1 MTKVEFLKYI
11 QQAVDGLEPDDL
23 DELMPDTQQPDLYT
37 IVQELVGLRGEV
49 RKLAQ
54 AALKT
59 NNDVQAMLVQQKNML
74 LEAQS
79 NLVSPMQTTTPTV
92 QMQIQDYT
100 EVPEYQD
107 LLKQIM
113 EQDDLIQRTLSHL
126 DTLPEVTI
134 WNLNAYR
141 QKMASWRKGYQ
152 MTHQKW
158 QQLVKSSGIYAT
170 GKVGEIFDPAY
181 HEAIAVKT
189 IAEKAQ
195 SEILETELIG
205 YVRGEKVIRRAKVV
219 VNKLLT

>member
-1 MTKVEFLKYI
+1 MTKSDFLKYI

-23 DELMPDTQQPDLYT
+23 DALMPDTKQPDLYT
-37 IVQELVGLRGEV
+37 IVQELIGLRGEV

-59 NNDVQAMLVQQKNML
+59 NNDVQTMLVQQKNML
-74 LEAQS
+74 AEATM
-79 NLVSPMQTTTPTV
+79 NLVPATPV
-92 QMQIQDYT
+92 AQQMQVQDYT

-107 LLKQIM
+107 LLKQII
-113 EQDDLIQRTLSHL
+113 EQDDMTQRTLSHL

-134 WNLNAYR
+134 WNLNQYR

-158 QQLVKSSGIYAT
+158 QQLVKSSGVYAT
-170 GKVGEIFDPAY
+170 GKVGEVFDPVY

-189 IAEKAQ
+189 VADKAHGV
-195 SEILETELIG
+195 ILETELIG
-205 YVRGEKVIRRAKVV
+205 YVRGEKVVRRAKVV

>member
-1 MTKVEFLKYI
+1 MTKLDFLKYI
-11 QQAVDGLEPDDL
+11 QQAVDGLEQDDL
-23 DELMPDTQQPDLYT
+23 DALMPDTAQPDLYT

-59 NNDVQAMLVQQKNML
+59 NNDVQTMLVQQKNML
-74 LEAQS
+74 AEATA
-79 NLVSPMQTTTPTV
+79 NLASAPVTPVATPMQV
-92 QMQIQDYT
+92 QDYA

-113 EQDDLIQRTLSHL
+113 EQDDWMQRTLSHL
-126 DTLPEVTI
+126 ETLPELTF
-134 WNLNAYR
+134 WSLNPYR
-141 QKMASWRKGYQ
+141 QKMASWRKGYE

-158 QQLVKSSGIYAT
+158 QQFVKSSGIYAT
-170 GKVGEIFDPAY
+170 GKVGEVFDPAF

-189 IAEKAQ
+189 VADKAHGV
-195 SEILETELIG
+195 ILETELVG
-205 YVRGEKVIRRAKVV
+205 YLRGEKVVRRAKVV

>member
-1 MTKVEFLKYI
+1 MTKLDFLKYI
-11 QQAVDGLEPDDL
+11 QQAVDGLEQDDL
-23 DELMPDTQQPDLYT
+23 DALMPDTAQPDLYT

-59 NNDVQAMLVQQKNML
+59 NNDVQTMLTQQKNML
-74 LEAQS
+74 AEATA
-79 NLVSPMQTTTPTV
+79 NLALPQPATPVTQ
-92 QMQIQDYT
+92 QMQVQDYA

-113 EQDDLIQRTLSHL
+113 EQDDWMQRTLSHL
-126 DTLPEVTI
+126 ETLPELTF
-134 WNLNAYR
+134 WSLNPYR
-141 QKMASWRKGYQ
+141 QKMASWRKGYE

-158 QQLVKSSGIYAT
+158 QQFVKSSGIYAT
-170 GKVGEIFDPAY
+170 GKVGEVFDPAF

-189 IAEKAQ
+189 VSDKAHGV
-195 SEILETELIG
+195 ILETELVG
-205 YVRGEKVIRRAKVV
+205 YLRGEKVVRRAKVV

>member
-1 MTKVEFLKYI
+1 MTKLDFLKYI
-11 QQAVDGLEPDDL
+11 QQAVDGLEQDDL
-23 DELMPDTQQPDLYT
+23 DALMPDTAQPDLYT

-59 NNDVQAMLVQQKNML
+59 NNDVQTMLVQQKNML
-74 LEAQS
+74 AEATA
-79 NLVSPMQTTTPTV
+79 NLASAPVTPVATPMQV
-92 QMQIQDYT
+92 QDYA

-113 EQDDLIQRTLSHL
+113 EQDDWMQRTLSHL
-126 DTLPEVTI
+126 ETLPELTF
-134 WNLNAYR
+134 WSLNAYR
-141 QKMASWRKGYQ
+141 QKMASWRKGYE

-158 QQLVKSSGIYAT
+158 QQFVKSSGIYAT
-170 GKVGEIFDPAY
+170 GKVGEVFDPAF

-189 IAEKAQ
+189 VADKAHGV
-195 SEILETELIG
+195 ILETELVG
-205 YVRGEKVIRRAKVV
+205 YLRGEKVVRRAKVV